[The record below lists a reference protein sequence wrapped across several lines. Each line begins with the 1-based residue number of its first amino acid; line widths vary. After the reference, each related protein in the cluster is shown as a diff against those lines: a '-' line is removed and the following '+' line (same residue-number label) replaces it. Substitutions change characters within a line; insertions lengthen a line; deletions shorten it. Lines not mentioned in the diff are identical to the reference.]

1 MFHVIIY
8 SMKITG
14 VILTKNEEKNIKR
27 AIDSLDF
34 CDEIIII
41 DDFSSDQTL
50 EIIKKNKKIKFFQ
63 KKLDND
69 FASQR
74 NFALKKSKNDW
85 VFFLDADEEVT
96 KELKKEILSIKDEFI
111 NKNNLGGFYIKRR
124 DFFLGK
130 ELKYGEVKE
139 KREIGVIR
147 LLRKDAGVWQ
157 GKVHEKFFL
166 KDKKLKTKT
175 LKGFLNHYP
184 HQTIKEF
191 IAHLN
196 FYSNLK
202 AKELYEEGKR
212 TNIFE
217 IIFFPFLKF
226 IYTYFLKFGFL
237 DKEEG
242 FIYSFLMSF
251 HSFLVRA
258 KLFQLAENKK

>member
-1 MFHVIIY
+1 
-8 SMKITG
+8 MKITG
-14 VILTKNEEKNIKR
+14 VILTKNEEKNINR
-27 AIDSLDF
+27 AINSLDF

-41 DDFSSDQTL
+41 DDFSSDKTL

-74 NFALKKSKNDW
+74 NFALEKSKNDW
-85 VFFLDADEEVT
+85 LFFLDADEEVSE
-96 KELKKEILSIKDEFI
+96 ELKKEILSLKDEFI
-111 NKNNLGGFYIKRR
+111 DKNNLAGFYIKRR
-124 DFFLGK
+124 DFFLGR

-139 KREIGVIR
+139 KRAIGVMR
-147 LLRKDAGVWQ
+147 LVRKDSGIWK

-166 KDKKLKTKT
+166 KNKKLKTKI
-175 LKGFLNHYP
+175 LKSYLNHYP

-191 IAHLN
+191 IADLN
-196 FYSNLK
+196 FYSSLR
-202 AKELYEEGKR
+202 AKELYEKGKK

-217 IIFFPFLKF
+217 IIFFPFFKF
-226 IYTYFLKFGFL
+226 IYTYFLKLGFL

-258 KLFQLAENKK
+258 KLFQLTENKK